1 MSVSKPLALVIED
14 DPDAAEI
21 FSQAVL
27 DAGFEVEVIMT
38 GDEALKRL
46 DTARPAL
53 VVLDMH
59 LPNVAGTEILEHARS
74 SAQLAL
80 TRFIIITGDL
90 ALANEPVFQQEDV
103 VQILVKPV
111 TYRRLRDLAQLLRV
125 TERRAM

>member
-21 FSQAVL
+21 FSKAVL

-38 GDEALKRL
+38 GDEALRRL

-59 LPNVAGTEILEHARS
+59 LPHVAGTEILEHARS
-74 SAQLAL
+74 SAQLAS

-90 ALANEPVFQQEDV
+90 ALANEPAFQQEDV

>member
-1 MSVSKPLALVIED
+1 MSLSKPLALVIED

-21 FSQAVL
+21 FSKAVF

-59 LPNVAGTEILEHARS
+59 LPHVAGTEILEHARS
-74 SAQLAL
+74 SAPLAS

-90 ALANEPVFQQEDV
+90 ALANEPVFQKQDV

-125 TERRAM
+125 AERGMM